1 VGLKASASGKFA
13 NNRPMPLLVFGERV
27 GFAKTNWVWNVQ
39 RIQMGALSIVALLHG
54 PDRPGLVARV
64 AGWIFEQGG
73 NILHADQHRD
83 AEENVFFQRVE
94 WSQPGRTTDVPQIAV
109 TFKEMAHRELGM
121 NCQTT
126 VSSERARVGMLVSRI
141 PHCLQDLTLRFRR
154 GEMRGELVCVVSNH
168 PELRNFCESMSV
180 PFHHVEV
187 RANPKAEVE
196 ETQLGIFKKHQVDLI
211 VLARYMQILSG
222 QFLTDAGVPII
233 NIHHSFLPA
242 FAGGRP
248 YHQAY
253 ARGVKIIGATAHYVS
268 AALDQGPIIAQDV
281 VRISHRHTV
290 EDLVRKG
297 QDLEQTVFAQA
308 VRSHLEHRVLVYKN
322 KTVVFD

>member
-1 VGLKASASGKFA
+1 
-13 NNRPMPLLVFGERV
+13 
-27 GFAKTNWVWNVQ
+27 
-39 RIQMGALSIVALLHG
+39 MGTLSIVALLHG

-94 WSQPGRTTDVPQIAV
+94 WSQSGPPSDVPRIAAS
-109 TFKEMAHRELGM
+109 FESMARLELGM
-121 NCQTT
+121 NCQTA
-126 VSSERARVGMLVSRI
+126 VSNQRARVGILVSKV
-141 PHCLQDLTLRFRR
+141 PHCLQDLALRFRR
-154 GEMRGELVCVVSNH
+154 GEMQGDLVCVVSNH
-168 PELRNFCESMSV
+168 PQLSDFCQSMSL
-180 PFHHVEV
+180 PFHHVDV
-187 RANPKAEVE
+187 QTNPKAEAE
-196 ETQLGIFKKHQVDLI
+196 ETQLGIFRKHKVDLI

-222 QFLTDAGVPII
+222 QFLAEAGVSII

-242 FAGGRP
+242 FMGGRP
-248 YHQAY
+248 YHHAY

-290 EDLVRKG
+290 EDLILKG
-297 QDLEQTVFAQA
+297 QDLEETVFPQA

>member
-1 VGLKASASGKFA
+1 L
-13 NNRPMPLLVFGERV
+13 
-27 GFAKTNWVWNVQ
+27 
-39 RIQMGALSIVALLHG
+39 
-54 PDRPGLVARV
+54 
-64 AGWIFEQGG
+64 
-73 NILHADQHRD
+73 
-83 AEENVFFQRVE
+83 
-94 WSQPGRTTDVPQIAV
+94 
-109 TFKEMAHRELGM
+109 
-121 NCQTT
+121 
-126 VSSERARVGMLVSRI
+126 
-141 PHCLQDLTLRFRR
+141 
-154 GEMRGELVCVVSNH
+154 
-168 PELRNFCESMSV
+168 
-180 PFHHVEV
+180 PFHQVEV
-187 RANPKAEVE
+187 RADCKKEAE
-196 ETQLGIFKKHQVDLI
+196 ETQLGIFKKYKVDLI

-222 QFLTDAGVPII
+222 EFLTDAGVPII

-290 EDLVRKG
+290 EDLIRKG
-297 QDLEQTVFAQA
+297 RDLEQTVFGQA

>member
-1 VGLKASASGKFA
+1 MEL
-13 NNRPMPLLVFGERV
+13 
-27 GFAKTNWVWNVQ
+27 
-39 RIQMGALSIVALLHG
+39 LSIVALLHG

-83 AEENVFFQRVE
+83 AEERVFFQRVE
-94 WSQPGRTTDVPQIAV
+94 WSQPASAPEVARVAAS
-109 TFKEMAHRELGM
+109 FKAMAHLELGM

-126 VSSERARVGMLVSRI
+126 VSNERAKVGMLVSRI
-141 PHCLQDLTLRFRR
+141 PHCLQDLALRFSR
-154 GEMRGELVCVVSNH
+154 GEMRGELVCIVSNH
-168 PELRNFCESMSV
+168 PELGPFCQSMNL

-187 RANPKAEVE
+187 RGESKMEAE
-196 ETQLGIFKKHQVDLI
+196 ETQLDIFRKHQVDLI

-222 QFLTDAGVPII
+222 QFLANAGVPII

-253 ARGVKIIGATAHYVS
+253 ARGVKVIGATAHYVS
-268 AALDQGPIIAQDV
+268 AALDQGPIISQDV
-281 VRISHRHTV
+281 VRISHRYTV

-308 VRSHLEHRVLVYKN
+308 VRFHLEHRVLVYKN

>member
-1 VGLKASASGKFA
+1 MEG
-13 NNRPMPLLVFGERV
+13 
-27 GFAKTNWVWNVQ
+27 
-39 RIQMGALSIVALLHG
+39 LSIVALLHG

-94 WSQPGRTTDVPQIAV
+94 WTQPERALEVPQIAAAFR
-109 TFKEMAHRELGM
+109 TMAQVELGM
-121 NCQTT
+121 DCQIT
-126 VSSERARVGMLVSRI
+126 VSNQRTRVGLLVSKI
-141 PHCLQDLTLRFRR
+141 PHCLQDIALRFRR
-154 GEMRGELVCVVSNH
+154 GEMRGELVCVISNH
-168 PELRNFCESMSV
+168 PDLGEFCRSMDL
-180 PFHHVEV
+180 PFHYVDLESHHREGE
-187 RANPKAEVE
+187 KI
-196 ETQLGIFKKHQVDLI
+196 QLSIFKKYQVDLI

-222 QFLTDAGVPII
+222 QFLVEAGVPII

-253 ARGVKIIGATAHYVS
+253 ARGVKVIGATAHYVS

-281 VRISHRHTV
+281 VQISHRHTV
-290 EDLVRKG
+290 EDLIRKG
-297 QDLEQTVFAQA
+297 RDLEQNVFAQA
-308 VRSHLEHRVLVYKN
+308 VRTHLEHRVLVYKN

>member
-1 VGLKASASGKFA
+1 
-13 NNRPMPLLVFGERV
+13 
-27 GFAKTNWVWNVQ
+27 
-39 RIQMGALSIVALLHG
+39 MGTLSIVALLHG

-94 WSQPGRTTDVPQIAV
+94 WSQPGRAPEVPRIAAS
-109 TFKEMAHRELGM
+109 FRAMANLELGM

-141 PHCLQDLTLRFRR
+141 PHCLQDLALRFRR

-180 PFHHVEV
+180 PVHHVEV

>member
-1 VGLKASASGKFA
+1 
-13 NNRPMPLLVFGERV
+13 
-27 GFAKTNWVWNVQ
+27 
-39 RIQMGALSIVALLHG
+39 MGTFSIVALLHG

-83 AEENVFFQRVE
+83 AEEGVFFQRVE
-94 WSQPGRTTDVPQIAV
+94 WSQPASAPEVAARIAV
-109 TFKEMAHRELGM
+109 SFKEMAHLELGM

-126 VSSERARVGMLVSRI
+126 VSNERARVGVLVSKI
-141 PHCLQDLTLRFRR
+141 PHCLQDLALRFGR
-154 GEMRGELVCVVSNH
+154 GEMRGELVCIVSNH
-168 PELRNFCESMSV
+168 PDLGPFCESMNL

-187 RANPKAEVE
+187 HAKSKTEAEE
-196 ETQLGIFKKHQVDLI
+196 IQLGIFRKHQVDLI
-211 VLARYMQILSG
+211 VLGRYMQILSG
-222 QFLTDAGVPII
+222 RFLANAGVPII

-253 ARGVKIIGATAHYVS
+253 ARGVKVIGATAHYVS
-268 AALDQGPIIAQDV
+268 AALDQGPIISQDV
-281 VRISHRHTV
+281 VRISHRYTV

>member
-1 VGLKASASGKFA
+1 MET
-13 NNRPMPLLVFGERV
+13 P
-27 GFAKTNWVWNVQ
+27 
-39 RIQMGALSIVALLHG
+39 SIVALLHG

-83 AEENVFFQRVE
+83 AEERVFFQRVE
-94 WSQPGRTTDVPQIAV
+94 WSQPASAAEVARVAAS
-109 TFKEMAHRELGM
+109 FKEMAHLELGM
-121 NCQTT
+121 NCQMT
-126 VSSERARVGMLVSRI
+126 VSNERARVGMLVSKI
-141 PHCLQDLTLRFRR
+141 PHCLQDLALRFGR
-154 GEMRGELVCVVSNH
+154 GEMGGELVCIVSNH
-168 PELRNFCESMSV
+168 PDLGPFCESMNL

-187 RANPKAEVE
+187 QAESKTEAE
-196 ETQLGIFKKHQVDLI
+196 ETQLGIFRKHQVDLI

-222 QFLTDAGVPII
+222 QFLVNAGVPII
-233 NIHHSFLPA
+233 NIHHSFFTA

-253 ARGVKIIGATAHYVS
+253 ARGVKVIGATAHYVS
-268 AALDQGPIIAQDV
+268 AALDQGPIISQDV
-281 VRISHRHTV
+281 VRISHRYTV

>member
-1 VGLKASASGKFA
+1 
-13 NNRPMPLLVFGERV
+13 
-27 GFAKTNWVWNVQ
+27 
-39 RIQMGALSIVALLHG
+39 MGTLSIVALLHG

-94 WSQPGRTTDVPQIAV
+94 WSQPGRAPEVPRIAAS
-109 TFKEMAHRELGM
+109 FRAMANLELGM

-141 PHCLQDLTLRFRR
+141 PHCLQDLALRFRR

-168 PELRNFCESMSV
+168 PELRNFCESMGV

-187 RANPKAEVE
+187 RANPKAEAE
-196 ETQLGIFKKHQVDLI
+196 ETQLGILKKHQVDLI

-297 QDLEQTVFAQA
+297 QDLEQTVFAYA

>member
-1 VGLKASASGKFA
+1 
-13 NNRPMPLLVFGERV
+13 
-27 GFAKTNWVWNVQ
+27 
-39 RIQMGALSIVALLHG
+39 MGTLSIVALLHG

-64 AGWIFEQGG
+64 AGWIFDQGG

-83 AEENVFFQRVE
+83 AQERVFFQRVE
-94 WSQPGRTTDVPQIAV
+94 WSQPASAPEVARIAGS
-109 TFKEMAHRELGM
+109 FKEMAHLELGM

-126 VSSERARVGMLVSRI
+126 VSNERARVGVLVSRI
-141 PHCLQDLTLRFRR
+141 PHCLQDLALRFGR
-154 GEMRGELVCVVSNH
+154 GEMRGDLVCIVSNH
-168 PELRNFCESMSV
+168 PELSLFCESMNL
-180 PFHHVEV
+180 PFQHVEV
-187 RANPKAEVE
+187 QAESKTE
-196 ETQLGIFKKHQVDLI
+196 AEKTQLGIFRKHQVSLI

-222 QFLTDAGVPII
+222 QFLAKAGVPII

-253 ARGVKIIGATAHYVS
+253 ARGVKVIGATAHYVS
-268 AALDQGPIIAQDV
+268 AALDQGPIISQDV

-297 QDLEQTVFAQA
+297 QDLEQAVFARA